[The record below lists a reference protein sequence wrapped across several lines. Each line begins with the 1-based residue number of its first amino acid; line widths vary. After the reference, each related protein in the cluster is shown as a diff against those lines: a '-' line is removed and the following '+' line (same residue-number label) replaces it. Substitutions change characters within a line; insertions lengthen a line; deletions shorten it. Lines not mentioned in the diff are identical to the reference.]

1 MITKAVILARGLGTR
16 MRKQEEGAALDEAT
30 SRIASTG
37 VKAMIPT
44 LGRPFLDFVLSTL
57 ADAGYRKACLVIGPE
72 HTEVREYYG
81 SKLKTSRIEIDFAIQ
96 EKPLGTGDAVRPAE
110 KFSAGEPFLM
120 INSDNFYP
128 HDALRALHATTAPA
142 IAVFEKNAMLAGSN
156 IASDRISKFSV
167 VRVNP
172 DGTMKQIIEKPDDAT
187 LASMG
192 DEVYVSMNFQP
203 QHFQSLRRHQAQPAR
218 RVRNHR
224 RRPILHRHAR
234 RTVESPQDRRPSARS
249 VKSVRH
255 RLRQRKAA
263 RDRRATLITATTPR
277 RR

>member
-16 MRKQEEGAALDEAT
+16 MRKQEEGTALDEAT
-30 SRIASTG
+30 AKIASTG

-57 ADAGYRKACLVIGPE
+57 ADAGFTKACLVIGPE

-128 HDALRALHATTAPA
+128 NDALRALHATTAPA
-142 IAVFEKNAMLAGSN
+142 IAVFEKHAMLAGSN
-156 IASDRISKFSV
+156 IAADRISKFSV

-192 DEVYVSMNFQP
+192 DEVYVSMNCWVFSPNIFKACASIKPSPRGEYEITDAAQYCIDTLGEKLKVHKIAAP
-203 QHFQSLRRHQAQPAR
+203 VLDLSSRSDIASVTDKLRGID
-218 RVRNHR
+218 VR
-224 RRPILHRHAR
+224 L
-234 RTVESPQDRRPSARS
+234 
-249 VKSVRH
+249 
-255 RLRQRKAA
+255 
-263 RDRRATLITATTPR
+263 
-277 RR
+277 